1 MTTRAEV
8 EEAISYLNELSSGP
22 AAKALPAEVDTIV
35 DELRRALAEIDALRK
50 LIAES
55 PHASVAVATYAGSVV
70 CVGDCL
76 RCKADRGELP

>member
-35 DELRRALAEIDALRK
+35 EELRRAWAAEDALRK

-55 PHASVAVATYAGSVV
+55 KHLKTDDGMSCWPS
-70 CVGDCL
+70 CL
-76 RCKADRGELP
+76 RCKAEHGELR